1 MVAIVPQNVAGH
13 VNVVRDLAPRYW
25 KAVSDLTVRNFLTM
39 YNLRRFGRLS
49 FNARGHTQVWNARVK
64 QPSVFP
70 AVENQPLQFVNTDT
84 DI

>member
-1 MVAIVPQNVAGH
+1 
-13 VNVVRDLAPRYW
+13 
-25 KAVSDLTVRNFLTM
+25 M

-84 DI
+84 DIQYFIGIKGYRTSDFMGEQEYLMRDGAGDIAIT